1 MDYHHII
8 WIETAW
14 YAMSNFLLTMLLR
27 KPSMH
32 IQQISQILKNRRQ
45 VILVFW
51 EYECVIVCYQ
61 MYFYVTIQGY
71 LVQSLSSSRMYFLL
85 NIYMLLFSTPDLA
98 ASFQQA
104 FGGRD
109 KKRGQGLD
117 HSEASSNLKVQ
128 RLTCLWKALAVEVDL
143 DDWMSLYRI

>member
-1 MDYHHII
+1 SIVLLMDYHHII
-8 WIETAW
+8 WIETAL

-61 MYFYVTIQGY
+61 MYFW
-71 LVQSLSSSRMYFLL
+71 LL
-85 NIYMLLFSTPDLA
+85 NLA
-98 ASFQQA
+98 Y
-104 FGGRD
+104 
-109 KKRGQGLD
+109 K
-117 HSEASSNLKVQ
+117 KVQ
-128 RLTCLWKALAVEVDL
+128 LISSLFIYVLNAGNKYAKKTSRPLKRLLNKEDL
-143 DDWMSLYRI
+143 ILCVT